1 MCWIIL
7 GPLNSTVITHQWT
20 CRRASKK
27 KIFFSLYLQTAAS
40 AAYTLL
46 SYFFL
51 PFFVTISLH
60 SIHFI
65 LLQVVK
71 TWSSKKDK
79 LKPGMVD
86 YFTTRIRSTFT
97 LKMIIAWTLYVLLLL
112 YVKSASSPMD
122 RFDPFEILQVSE
134 SASEGDIKKA
144 YRKLSLQYHPDK
156 NPDPAAADYF
166 AEYITKAYRALTDD
180 VSRENFKKFG
190 HPDGQQAV
198 SISVALPEWFFSKDK
213 EAAPAILLTLLLGG
227 IVLPLGLAAC
237 YMGKSNRY
245 TGPNEVMMETIQ
257 FYMFS
262 PFAIK
267 QYQSVGRLPETL
279 ICAMEFLPPQLHFG
293 AEQGPALE
301 ALRRAVGH
309 HYPEVRDKSGAF
321 FRKRNAALIKAHIL
335 LLAHMS
341 RIDVDQMLKKDLT
354 YILEKAPRLL
364 QEMFNIA
371 SAPRIRPNYGWLTPT
386 QGTVELMQCIIKAVP
401 AEERKKKVISSK
413 GSSGE
418 STTALLQLP
427 HVNDDVI
434 KKLVKQKLKGL
445 SELQRLNKVDR
456 RVALQTCGLSVAQA
470 EDVEIALSAIPT
482 AFVSA
487 RIYQDDPETGE
498 ESTADASAL
507 STVMTCCVHTMV
519 LRAAHQV
526 SGFDPESITQGGK
539 KKAAIRAYAPDFPF
553 PRDEHW
559 FFLLGDP
566 SNNTLLAW
574 TRVSLLEAEAAG
586 ARYASNWMTATGGVS
601 SIDVKGGGSTASALM
616 QLATDE
622 DEDIQS
628 EEELV
633 EKLGQKIELKFVA
646 PPAGKH
652 DLVLYVMP
660 DSWVGLDRSIQLK
673 IRTVEPTRAERE
685 GRVVAGAAGG
695 RGGGRPGGGKS
706 KKGGSSTNVKALDRS
721 EESEAMMAQDEEE
734 EEAGEEVRSGK
745 KIQDDGDGGSSSG
758 DDEDEEDDEV
768 EEEEEADREYDSDEY
783 GTEESGSDNEEHSG
797 TDDE

>member
-1 MCWIIL
+1 M
-7 GPLNSTVITHQWT
+7 IT
-20 CRRASKK
+20 
-27 KIFFSLYLQTAAS
+27 
-40 AAYTLL
+40 
-46 SYFFL
+46 
-51 PFFVTISLH
+51 
-60 SIHFI
+60 
-65 LLQVVK
+65 
-71 TWSSKKDK
+71 
-79 LKPGMVD
+79 
-86 YFTTRIRSTFT
+86 
-97 LKMIIAWTLYVLLLL
+97 AWTLYALLLL
-112 YVKSASSPMD
+112 YVKSASTPMD

-134 SASEGDIKKA
+134 SASEAEIKRA

-156 NPDPAAADYF
+156 NPDPDAANYF
-166 AEYITKAYRALTDD
+166 AEYIAKAYRALTDE
-180 VSRENFKKFG
+180 VSRENFKKYG

-198 SISVALPEWFFSKDK
+198 SISVALPEWFFNKDK

-245 TGPNEVMMETIQ
+245 TGPNEVMMETLQ

-262 PFAIK
+262 PYAIK

-309 HYPEVRDKSGAF
+309 KYPEVRDTSSAF
-321 FRKRNAALIKAHIL
+321 FRKRHAALVKAHML

-341 RIDVDQMLKKDLT
+341 RIDIDQTLKKDLT

-364 QEMFNIA
+364 QEMFSIA
-371 SAPRIRPNYGWLTPT
+371 SAPRIRPNYGWLTPA
-386 QGTVELMQCIIKAVP
+386 QGTVELMQCIVKAVP
-401 AEERKKKVISSK
+401 AEEKKKKSNSSSK
-413 GSSGE
+413 NNSGE

-427 HVNDDVI
+427 HVTDDVI
-434 KKLVKQKLKGL
+434 KKLIKQKLKGL

-456 RVALQTCGLSVAQA
+456 RVALQTCGLSVAEA
-470 EDVEIALSAIPT
+470 EDIETGLSAIPT

-507 STVMTCCVHTMV
+507 STMMTCCVHTMV

-526 SGFDPESITQGGK
+526 SGFDPESITQG
-539 KKAAIRAYAPDFPF
+539 KKAAIRAYAPNFPF

-601 SIDVKGGGSTASALM
+601 SINVKGGSSALM
-616 QLATDE
+616 QLVTGE

-652 DLVLYVMP
+652 DLMLYVMP
-660 DSWVGLDRSIQLK
+660 DSWVGLDRSIQMK
-673 IRTVEPTRAERE
+673 IRTIEPTRAERE
-685 GRVVAGAAGG
+685 GRAVAGSAGNRG
-695 RGGGRPGGGKS
+695 GGGRPGGKS
-706 KKGGSSTNVKALDRS
+706 KKGGSSANVKALDRS

-745 KIQDDGDGGSSSG
+745 IRENGDGGSSDDEDE
-758 DDEDEEDDEV
+758 DDEDEEEEV
-768 EEEEEADREYDSDEY
+768 DREYDSDEY
-783 GTEESGSDNEEHSG
+783 GTEESGSDNEEESE

>member
-1 MCWIIL
+1 MISIVL
-7 GPLNSTVITHQWT
+7 VP
-20 CRRASKK
+20 
-27 KIFFSLYLQTAAS
+27 
-40 AAYTLL
+40 YTLHRL
-46 SYFFL
+46 FGGEEDDRE
-51 PFFVTISLH
+51 
-60 SIHFI
+60 
-65 LLQVVK
+65 VVK

-79 LKPGMVD
+79 RKPSVVD
-86 YFTTRIRSTFT
+86 YFTTRLRSTFT
-97 LKMIIAWTLYVLLLL
+97 LKMIIAWTLYALLLL
-112 YVKSASSPMD
+112 YVKSASAPMD

-134 SASEGDIKKA
+134 SASEADIKKA

-166 AEYITKAYRALTDD
+166 AEYITKAYRALTDEA
-180 VSRENFKKFG
+180 SRENFKKYG

-198 SISVALPEWFFSKDK
+198 SISVALPEWFFNKDK

-245 TGPNEVMMETIQ
+245 TGANEVMMETIQ

-309 HYPEVRDKSGAF
+309 HYPEVRDTSSAF
-321 FRKRNAALIKAHIL
+321 FRKRHAALVKAHML

-341 RIDVDQMLKKDLT
+341 RIDVDQVLKKDLT

-386 QGTVELMQCIIKAVP
+386 QGTVELMQCIVKAVP
-401 AEERKKKVISSK
+401 AEEKKKSSNSSSSK
-413 GSSGE
+413 NSGGE

-434 KKLVKQKLKGL
+434 KKLNKQKLRGL

-456 RVALQTCGLSVAQA
+456 RVALQTCGLSVAQV
-470 EDVEIALSAIPT
+470 EDIEVGLSAIPT

-487 RIYQDDPETGE
+487 RIYQDDPETG
-498 ESTADASAL
+498 
-507 STVMTCCVHTMV
+507 
-519 LRAAHQV
+519 
-526 SGFDPESITQGGK
+526 
-539 KKAAIRAYAPDFPF
+539 
-553 PRDEHW
+553 
-559 FFLLGDP
+559 DP
-566 SNNTLLAW
+566 SNNALLAW

-586 ARYASNWMTATGGVS
+586 ARYASNWMAATGGIS
-601 SIDVKGGGSTASALM
+601 TIDVKGGSTASALM

-622 DEDIQS
+622 DEGIQS
-628 EEELV
+628 EEELL

-646 PPAGKH
+646 PAAGKH

-660 DSWVGLDRSIQLK
+660 DSWVGLDRSVQLK
-673 IRTVEPTRAERE
+673 IRTIEPTRAEKE
-685 GRVVAGAAGG
+685 GRAVAAS
-695 RGGGRPGGGKS
+695 GGGRPVGGGGGGKS
-706 KKGGSSTNVKALDRS
+706 KKGGSSANVKSLDRS

-734 EEAGEEVRSGK
+734 EEAGEEIRSGK
-745 KIQDDGDGGSSSG
+745 IQEDGDGDGGSGSEDE
-758 DDEDEEDDEV
+758 DDEEEDEE
-768 EEEEEADREYDSDEY
+768 EEDREYDSDEY
-783 GTEESGSDNEEHSG
+783 GTEESGSDNEEESG

>member
-1 MCWIIL
+1 MISIVL
-7 GPLNSTVITHQWT
+7 VP
-20 CRRASKK
+20 
-27 KIFFSLYLQTAAS
+27 
-40 AAYTLL
+40 YTLHRL
-46 SYFFL
+46 FGGEEDDRE
-51 PFFVTISLH
+51 
-60 SIHFI
+60 
-65 LLQVVK
+65 VVK

-79 LKPGMVD
+79 RKPSVVD
-86 YFTTRIRSTFT
+86 YFTTRLRSTFT
-97 LKMIIAWTLYVLLLL
+97 LKMIIAWTLYALLLL
-112 YVKSASSPMD
+112 YVKSASAPMD

-134 SASEGDIKKA
+134 SASEADIKKA

-166 AEYITKAYRALTDD
+166 AEYITKAYRALTDEA
-180 VSRENFKKFG
+180 SRENFKKYG

-198 SISVALPEWFFSKDK
+198 SISVALPEWFFNKDK

-245 TGPNEVMMETIQ
+245 TGANEVMMETIQ

-309 HYPEVRDKSGAF
+309 HYPEVRDTSSAF
-321 FRKRNAALIKAHIL
+321 FRKRHAALVKAHML

-341 RIDVDQMLKKDLT
+341 RIDVDQVLKKDLT

-386 QGTVELMQCIIKAVP
+386 QGTVELMQCIVKAVP
-401 AEERKKKVISSK
+401 AEEKKKSSNSSSSK
-413 GSSGE
+413 NSGGE

-434 KKLVKQKLKGL
+434 KKLNKQKLRGL

-456 RVALQTCGLSVAQA
+456 RVALQTCGLSVAQV
-470 EDVEIALSAIPT
+470 EDIEVGLSAIPT

-498 ESTADASAL
+498 ESTADASAM

-526 SGFDPESITQGGK
+526 SGFNPESITKGK
-539 KKAAIRAYAPDFPF
+539 NAAIRAYAPNFPF

-566 SNNTLLAW
+566 SNNALLAW

-586 ARYASNWMTATGGVS
+586 ARYASNWMAATGGIS
-601 SIDVKGGGSTASALM
+601 TIDVKGGSTASALM

-622 DEDIQS
+622 DEGIQS
-628 EEELV
+628 EEELL

-646 PPAGKH
+646 PAAGKH

-660 DSWVGLDRSIQLK
+660 DSWVGLDRSVQLK
-673 IRTVEPTRAERE
+673 IRTIEPTRAEKE
-685 GRVVAGAAGG
+685 GRAVAAS
-695 RGGGRPGGGKS
+695 GGGRPVGGGGGGKS
-706 KKGGSSTNVKALDRS
+706 KKGGSSANVKSLDRS

-734 EEAGEEVRSGK
+734 EEAGEEIRSGK
-745 KIQDDGDGGSSSG
+745 IQEDGDGDGGSGSEDE
-758 DDEDEEDDEV
+758 DDEEEDEE
-768 EEEEEADREYDSDEY
+768 EEDREYDSDEY
-783 GTEESGSDNEEHSG
+783 GTEESGSDNEEESG